1 MAAKLRIL
9 FAAAVLALA
18 TCVSLAS
25 AQPPEDR
32 PSEAEGAPPSIFRVG
47 LEVSS
52 ADAQALE
59 NSALEAARRAYELS
73 DYENAVKILQDA
85 AAKNPRNGEVLL
97 LLTKS
102 HFELRQYDAAV
113 VNAERAVA
121 VAPENSAYHE
131 WLGRSLGEKASKS
144 SWFSALSLARKT
156 QQEFETAVRLNPK
169 NYSAF
174 QALIE
179 FDCAAPGIAGGGEDK
194 ALRKIE
200 QLAALDEAEGH
211 YAAGNCRRQKKDY
224 PVAEAEF
231 DKALLT
237 AKSPDLIFDIG
248 DYAMKRNQP
257 KRLLAVVDAGQKAS
271 PIDVRAKF
279 YRAAA
284 LILQNQ
290 KPDEAESLLRE
301 YLNTAPRR
309 TGYPR
314 PALAHDWLGRLF
326 ENQNDRDAAAR
337 EYSTS
342 LHVDPKDKT
351 AQEALRRL
359 GKA

>member
-1 MAAKLRIL
+1 MAARLRVTLATVI
-9 FAAAVLALA
+9 LALA
-18 TCVSLAS
+18 TWAS
-25 AQPPEDR
+25 VT
-32 PSEAEGAPPSIFRVG
+32 G
-47 LEVSS
+47 
-52 ADAQALE
+52 AQALE
-59 NSALEAARRAYELS
+59 DSGLEAARRAYELS
-73 DYENAVKILQDA
+73 DYEKAVKVLQDA
-85 AAKNPRNGEVLL
+85 VAKNPRNGEMLFLL
-97 LLTKS
+97 AKS
-102 HFELRQYDAAV
+102 HFELRQFDAAV
-113 VNAERAVA
+113 ANAERAVA
-121 VAPENSAYHE
+121 VAPENSIYHE
-131 WLGRSLGEKASKS
+131 WLGRSFGEKASKS

-156 QQEFETAVRLNPK
+156 QQEFETAVRLNPR

-194 ALRKIE
+194 AQPKIE
-200 QLAALDEAEGH
+200 QLTAMDEAEGH

-224 PVAEAEF
+224 HAAEAEF
-231 DKALLT
+231 DKALVN

-248 DYAMKRNQP
+248 DYALKRNQP
-257 KRLLAVVDAGQKAS
+257 ERLLAVVEAGQKAS
-271 PIDVRAKF
+271 RSDPRTKF

-284 LILQNQ
+284 LILLKR

-326 ENQNDRDAAAR
+326 ENQNNRDAAAR
-337 EYSTS
+337 EYATS
-342 LHVDPKDKT
+342 LHADPKDKT

>member
-1 MAAKLRIL
+1 MAIRVRVAL
-9 FAAAVLALA
+9 AAAVLALV
-18 TCVSLAS
+18 TWVSVA
-25 AQPPEDR
+25 R
-32 PSEAEGAPPSIFRVG
+32 AE
-47 LEVSS
+47 
-52 ADAQALE
+52 ALE
-59 NSALEAARRAYELS
+59 DGGLEAARHAYELS
-73 DYENAVKILQDA
+73 DYEKAVKILQNEV
-85 AAKNPRNGEVLL
+85 AKNPRNGEVLFL
-97 LLTKS
+97 LAKS
-102 HFELRQYDAAV
+102 HFELRQFDAAV
-113 VNAERAVA
+113 ANAERAVA
-121 VAPENSAYHE
+121 MAPDNSIYHE
-131 WLGRSLGEKASKS
+131 WLGRSFGEKASKS
-144 SWFSALSLARKT
+144 SWFSALSLARKA

-194 ALRKIE
+194 ALPKIE
-200 QLAALDEAEGH
+200 QLTGMDEAEGH

-224 PVAEAEF
+224 PAAEAEF
-231 DKALLT
+231 DKALVN
-237 AKSPDLIFDIG
+237 AKSPELIFDIG
-248 DYAMKRNQP
+248 DYALKRNQP
-257 KRLLAVVDAGQKAS
+257 ERLLAVVDAGQKVS
-271 PIDVRAKF
+271 PSDPRTKF

-284 LILQNQ
+284 LILQKR
-290 KPDEAESLLRE
+290 KPEEAESLLRE

-326 ENQNDRDAAAR
+326 ENQNNRDAAAR
-337 EYSTS
+337 EYATS

>member
-1 MAAKLRIL
+1 MYGAIRMAGRLRVVL
-9 FAAAVLALA
+9 AAAVLALV
-18 TCVSLAS
+18 TWVSVAS
-25 AQPPEDR
+25 AQALQD
-32 PSEAEGAPPSIFRVG
+32 GG
-47 LEVSS
+47 LE
-52 ADAQALE
+52 AG
-59 NSALEAARRAYELS
+59 RRAYELS
-73 DYENAVKILQDA
+73 DYEKAVKVLQDA
-85 AAKNPRNGEVLL
+85 VAKNPRNGEVLFL
-97 LLTKS
+97 LAKS
-102 HFELRQYDAAV
+102 HFELRQFDAAV
-113 VNAERAVA
+113 ANAERAVA
-121 VAPENSAYHE
+121 VAPENSMYHE
-131 WLGRSLGEKASKS
+131 WLGRSFGEKASKS

-156 QQEFETAVRLNPK
+156 QQEFETAIRLNPK

-194 ALRKIE
+194 ALLKIE
-200 QLAALDEAEGH
+200 QLAAMDEAEGH

-224 PVAEAEF
+224 PAAEVEF
-231 DKALLT
+231 DKALFN

-248 DYAMKRNQP
+248 DYALKRNQP
-257 KRLLAVVDAGQKAS
+257 QRLLAVVEAGHKTS
-271 PIDVRAKF
+271 PGDPRAKF

-284 LILQNQ
+284 LILQKQ
-290 KPDEAESLLRE
+290 KPDEAEALLRE

-326 ENQNDRDAAAR
+326 ENQNNRDAAAR
-337 EYSTS
+337 EYAAS